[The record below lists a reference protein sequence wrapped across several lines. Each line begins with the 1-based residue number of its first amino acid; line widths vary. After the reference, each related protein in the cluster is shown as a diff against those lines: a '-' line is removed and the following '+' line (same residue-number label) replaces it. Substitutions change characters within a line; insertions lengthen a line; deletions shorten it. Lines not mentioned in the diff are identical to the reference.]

1 MVILAFLVKSIG
13 ASTLLLY
20 EVTLAENV
28 LTSKNTDIA
37 KKPLREK
44 NVMNKMERD
53 RQRKPFTILSECHL
67 ISLVSSSILMKVLRA
82 LRHLNIQV
90 ATFTF
95 PVVVWARL
103 LIGRWSVDLNRSFE
117 PLKRSIFKNWYK
129 NATHDLLWS

>member
-28 LTSKNTDIA
+28 LTFKNTDIA
-37 KKPLREK
+37 KKPLRGK

-82 LRHLNIQV
+82 LRYLNIQV
-90 ATFTF
+90 STFAF
-95 PVVVWARL
+95 PVLVWARL
-103 LIGRWSVDLNRSFE
+103 LIGRWSLDLNRSLE
-117 PLKRSIFKNWYK
+117 PLKR
-129 NATHDLLWS
+129 